1 MTDSTPIAHIT
12 VTFND
17 GTVQTYG
24 LTERQVDGLQMA
36 SRVKAM
42 MEASMVALE
51 LEDRLVMLPMANIRM
66 IEVSPSPTKLP
77 DTVIRQVM
85 PLD

>member
-24 LTERQVDGLQMA
+24 LNSQQTTMLQMA
-36 SRVKAM
+36 SRVKTM
-42 MEASMVALE
+42 MESNMVALE
-51 LEDRLVMLPMANIRM
+51 LEDRLVMLPMYSIRM
-66 IEVSPSPTKLP
+66 IEVSPAPNKLP
-77 DTVIRQVM
+77 DTVLRQVTPM
-85 PLD
+85 D

>member
-1 MTDSTPIAHIT
+1 MTDPTPMAHIT
-12 VTFND
+12 ITFND
-17 GTVQTYG
+17 GTVQVYAV
-24 LTERQVDGLQMA
+24 TEQQLDGLQMA
-36 SRVKAM
+36 SRVKSM

-77 DTVIRQVM
+77 DTVIRQVV

>member
-17 GTVQTYG
+17 GTVQTYAV
-24 LTERQVDGLQMA
+24 TEQQLSGLQMA

-51 LEDRLVMLPMANIRM
+51 LEDRLVMLPMSNIRM
-66 IEVSPSPTKLP
+66 IEVSPSPNKLP
-77 DTVIRQVM
+77 DTVLRQVIRM
-85 PLD
+85 E

>member
-1 MTDSTPIAHIT
+1 
-12 VTFND
+12 
-17 GTVQTYG
+17 
-24 LTERQVDGLQMA
+24 
-36 SRVKAM
+36 M

-77 DTVIRQVM
+77 DTVLRQVV
-85 PLD
+85 PLE

>member
-24 LTERQVDGLQMA
+24 ITERQVDGLQMS
-36 SRVKAM
+36 SRVKTM
-42 MEASMVALE
+42 MESSMVALE
-51 LEDRLVMLPMANIRM
+51 LEDRLVMLPMHNIRM
-66 IEVSPSPTKLP
+66 IEVSPAPNKLP
-77 DTVIRQVM
+77 DTVLRQVIRM
-85 PLD
+85 E